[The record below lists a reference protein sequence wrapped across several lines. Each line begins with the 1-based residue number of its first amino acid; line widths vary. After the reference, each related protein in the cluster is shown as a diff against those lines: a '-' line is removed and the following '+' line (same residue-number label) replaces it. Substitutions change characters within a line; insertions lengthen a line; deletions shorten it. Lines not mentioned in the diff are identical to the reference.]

1 MQLEKLNLNSQ
12 QKSPR
17 LKIVANSTQH
27 EEISKAIVY
36 RWIVRRKFCVCVQ
49 KWLGCRMTIRS
60 QSGEQRC
67 GSEKNNAFK
76 NNGVPFKLGAF
87 NRFKILSNSK
97 LPKTVFESETF
108 ERAPHRLAVLWKREI
123 WMSNSLTQTLNAVA
137 IDGWQISG
145 PKVLW
150 TKFAIRNQIS
160 EILGSGPLERD
171 AVPTIRFLPKC
182 SKITIKT
189 NQHQLGLDIQS
200 ICPGC
205 VPWLCGL
212 AIQKPN

>member
-1 MQLEKLNLNSQ
+1 
-12 QKSPR
+12 
-17 LKIVANSTQH
+17 
-27 EEISKAIVY
+27 
-36 RWIVRRKFCVCVQ
+36 
-49 KWLGCRMTIRS
+49 
-60 QSGEQRC
+60 
-67 GSEKNNAFK
+67 
-76 NNGVPFKLGAF
+76 
-87 NRFKILSNSK
+87 
-97 LPKTVFESETF
+97 
-108 ERAPHRLAVLWKREI
+108 
-123 WMSNSLTQTLNAVA
+123 MSNSLTQTLNAVP

-205 VPWLCGL
+205 VPWLWSGHSEAKL
-212 AIQKPN
+212 GGERSENGAGYYPLDTIHSIATHKFLVPHSVNRPTVVIEE